1 MTEMSSIDLFTVLR
15 SKNRREILK
24 MLMRREMHV
33 SGIARELGISVP
45 QASKHCRILEESGL
59 VEKKVFGRTQVL
71 RTRPEAVY
79 SMMDYF
85 SDTATVEVPRG
96 SSIID
101 ALRQVAGVT
110 VEKADD
116 RGFVT
121 SIDGE
126 EGFYIYEVNG
136 RLPNVPMDKFR
147 LEEDV
152 TVELKKILHV
162 RKKKL
167 NIKVKPEQV
176 SRWADSS

>member
-1 MTEMSSIDLFTVLR
+1 MLTKMATIDLFPVLR
-15 SKNRREILK
+15 SKTRRDILK
-24 MLMRREMHV
+24 MLMKKEMHI
-33 SGIARELGISVP
+33 SGIAREFGISVP
-45 QASKHCRILEESGL
+45 QASKHCKLLEEKGL
-59 VEKKVFGRTQVL
+59 VEKTTFGRTQVL
-71 RTRPEAVY
+71 KARPESLY
-79 SMMDYF
+79 TLMDYF
-85 SDTATVEVPRG
+85 SDETEIEVPRG
-96 SSIID
+96 SNIID
-101 ALRQVAGVT
+101 ALKQVAGVK

-162 RKKKL
+162 RKKRL
-167 NIKVKPEQV
+167 EIKTKKAGQQG
-176 SRWADSS
+176 